1 MLIVE
6 LGEWDRMDGVGIVK
20 WCVEVIG
27 RMGARVVGDGVN
39 CPPIPT
45 L

>member
-6 LGEWDRMDGVGIVK
+6 LGEWERMVGVVFVK
-20 WCVEVIG
+20 WYVEVIG
-27 RMGARVVGDGVN
+27 RMGAGVVCDGVN